1 MNVSSINGNSP
12 VKEGFRAL
20 AENEARREESEIHQ
34 RLQSDISSQTYSK
47 KLTGGAYGGAAV
59 VCAILGA
66 VMAGLDGFLFGAI
79 LGALI
84 ILGVNVAI
92 ASSNKRVDGRKEQ
105 MTKDAEDKIAD
116 AWHRAQQRYQ
126 SQCDKYDADV
136 RGNSKKILGNAKN
149 VSPMVDHSVDMFER
163 MISHSD
169 SGSNRKFIEA
179 DFTYKVGNTCITY
192 SYNSRYTNSM
202 DDFDFSRERF
212 HNIGSAA
219 ECEGLARAL
228 AKLIIAKMMTIYP
241 EATTTIS
248 LSHVD
253 AEVTL
258 HFKGAN
264 KNFVPARDIF

>member
-1 MNVSSINGNSP
+1 MNVNSISGNSP
-12 VKEGFRAL
+12 VKEGFRVL
-20 AENEARREESEIHQ
+20 AENEARSEETEIRK
-34 RLQSDISSQTYSK
+34 RLQLNISSQTYSE
-47 KLTGGAYGGAAV
+47 KLPGGAYGGAAV
-59 VCAILGA
+59 LCAISGA
-66 VMAGLDGFLFGAI
+66 AMAGLDGFLFGAI
-79 LGALI
+79 LGPLV

-92 ASSNKRVDGRKEQ
+92 AFSNKGVDGRKDQ
-105 MTKDAEDKIAD
+105 MTKDAEEKIAD
-116 AWHRAQQRYQ
+116 VWRRAQQRYQ

-136 RGNSKKILGNAKN
+136 KGNSKKILGNAKN
-149 VSPMVDHSVDMFER
+149 VSPMVDHSVAMFER

-179 DFTYKVGNTCITY
+179 DFTYKVRNTGITY
-192 SYNSRYTNSM
+192 SYESLYTNSM

-212 HNIGSAA
+212 HNIGSAE